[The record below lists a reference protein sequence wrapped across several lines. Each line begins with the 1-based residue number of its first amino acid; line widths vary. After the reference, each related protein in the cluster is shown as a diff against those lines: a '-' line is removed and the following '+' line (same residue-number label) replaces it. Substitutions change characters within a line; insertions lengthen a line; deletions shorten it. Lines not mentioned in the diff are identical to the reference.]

1 MNGKICTKK
10 ECSSEYVPS
19 EGLFALRIQVPE
31 FLKIVTTKNSDI
43 RVIRAKN
50 IFAVLAHNRSFP
62 LETKT
67 PKPKTAFPC
76 YVFTELTAVNR
87 VCQT

>member
-1 MNGKICTKK
+1 MMVM
-10 ECSSEYVPS
+10 SEAYVKGVIS
-19 EGLFALRIQVPE
+19 A
-31 FLKIVTTKNSDI
+31 
-43 RVIRAKN
+43 IRAKN
-50 IFAVLAHNRSFP
+50 IFAVLAHYRSFP